1 MINRREKFS
10 LFCITLSLFV
20 LFAIPAFSQFDSHP
34 EEDWFTLETKHFT
47 VTYHKGAERTAQVI
61 AKIAE
66 EVYGPITDLYQF
78 PLKDKVNFV
87 VNDLS
92 DIANGATDY
101 YGNRIEI
108 FASALDFELRGTH
121 NWLRNVIT
129 HEFAH
134 MVQIQASLK
143 FTKNMPAIYLQWI
156 NYENER
162 RPDVLYGYP
171 NVIVSYP
178 LSGVGV
184 PAWFAEGT
192 AQYQRQQ
199 MGYDYWDAN
208 RDMILRSYALDNNM
222 LTWNEMGQFS
232 SITSLKAESIYNSG
246 FALTQYIART
256 YGEDK
261 LQKITKSLGDLTNFS
276 IDKAI
281 KKHLGKDGSDLY
293 NEWKAFLQKDYAER
307 IASVKYSQVDGD
319 IIQLEGFANYYP
331 KISPDGKKIAY
342 LTNGTY
348 DYGTTQL
355 IVYDIQSKNI
365 EPIDAPVASNYSWS
379 PDGKKLLYAK
389 RNSPPTIGDAVLFDL
404 YEYDFTQKEEKR
416 LSDELRAF
424 SPSYSPDGSKIL
436 YITGSDGTINLFV
449 ADNNLMN
456 KKQLTFFNNGEQI
469 HNPIFNADGK
479 SAIFDFSKNEARKIA
494 IVDIETGKMEFIFD
508 KEVIDY
514 RTPVV
519 TNDGSKMYF
528 SSNETGIFNIY
539 SYDFKTKDVK
549 QITNVIG
556 GAFMPSIDN
565 KGNMAFTSYK
575 STGFK
580 IAYLKNFTEKNK
592 SEFGQYKAPDKLV
605 PQYSYI
611 DSTAGANNKF
621 DWKYL
626 KNFNDDNV
634 NKLESKNYK
643 SIFNQISIFP
653 VLRYDNYTKDKN
665 VLDAIK
671 PGVYLYSDELMT
683 RFSIF
688 GGFAINRKA
697 ERDIFLQF
705 TYNNGFPIAQKFL
718 AKNLSFEPH
727 FTLAGYNVTRKTDAM
742 LYAGVDTLNVG
753 VAYDLLEFEL
763 AMDFKLINYNHDF
776 RIMYGISKYASSI
789 NNFYLPSSGIT
800 VPASSQDYFKAQRIS
815 LDYKYERNYHNKNS
829 DINPAGRK
837 VHLRYEYEASKINP
851 ELIVDDNGNVSTV
864 FTDNNLHKV
873 EGVWSE
879 GLYIFKNHSLN
890 LKLRGA
896 AVLGKPVDS
905 FYDYYAG
912 GLVGMRGYPYFS
924 LGGGRVAHANLTYRF
939 PLISKID
946 TRISP
951 LYLDKLYLSLFADI
965 GDAWHNQTP
974 SFDQLK
980 RDIGFELRLQAFS
993 SYVFPTS
1000 IFFSMAYG
1008 TDSFTK
1014 RFQGT
1019 DVTYGKEIIYYFG
1032 MLFGFDI

>member
-10 LFCITLSLFV
+10 FFYITLALLCLFSGS
-20 LFAIPAFSQFDSHP
+20 AFSQFDSHP

-47 VTYHKGAERTAQVI
+47 VTYHTGAERTAQII

-92 DIANGATDY
+92 DVANGATDY
-101 YGNRIEI
+101 FGNRIEI

-129 HEFAH
+129 HEFTH
-134 MVQIQASLK
+134 MVQLQASLK
-143 FTKNMPAIYLQWI
+143 FTKNMPAIYLQFI
-156 NYENER
+156 DYENER

-171 NVIVSYP
+171 NAIISYP
-178 LSGVGV
+178 ISGVGV

-199 MGYDYWDAN
+199 LGYDYWDAN

-246 FALTQYIART
+246 YALTQYIARV

-261 LQKITKSLGDLTNFS
+261 LKKITKSLGDFTNFS
-276 IDKAI
+276 VDKAI
-281 KKHLGKDGSDLY
+281 REHLGKDGSDLY

-307 IASVKYSQVDGD
+307 IADVKSTHMDGQ
-319 IIQLEGFANYYP
+319 IIHLEGFANFYP
-331 KISPDGKKIAY
+331 KISPDSKKIAY
-342 LTNGTY
+342 LTNSTY
-348 DYGTTQL
+348 DYATTQL
-355 IVYDIQSKNI
+355 IVLNLNTQEK
-365 EPIDAPVASNYSWS
+365 EVVDAPVATNYAWSN
-379 PDGKKLLYAK
+379 DGKKIIYAK
-389 RNSPPTIGDAVLFDL
+389 RNSPPSIGDAVLFDI
-404 YEYDFTQKEEKR
+404 YEYDFNAKKERR
-416 LSDELRAF
+416 LSENLRAF

-436 YITGSDGTINLFV
+436 YISGSDGTLNLFV
-449 ADNNLMN
+449 ADKNLNN
-456 KKQLTFFNNGEQI
+456 KKQITFFKNGEQI
-469 HNPIFNADGK
+469 YNPVFHADGK
-479 SAIFDFSKNEARKIA
+479 SAVFDFSHTEARKIA
-494 IVDIETGKMEFIFD
+494 RVDVESGNMEFIFD
-508 KEVIDY
+508 SEIIDF
-514 RTPVV
+514 RNPVV
-519 TNDGSKMYF
+519 SSDSAKMYF

-539 SYDFKTKDVK
+539 SYDFSTKAVK

-565 KGNMAFTSYK
+565 KGNIAFTTYK
-575 STGFK
+575 SDGFK
-580 IAYLKNFTEKNK
+580 IAYLKNFLEKNK
-592 SEFGQYKAPDKLV
+592 SDFGHYKAPDKLV
-605 PQYSYI
+605 PKYSSL
-611 DSTAGANNKF
+611 DTTGGKENKY

-626 KNFNDDNV
+626 RNFNDDDV

-643 SIFNQISIFP
+643 SIFNQLSIFP
-653 VLRYDNYTKDKN
+653 VLRFDNYTKDN
-665 VLDAIK
+665 NFLDAIK
-671 PGVYLYSDELMT
+671 PGIYLYSDELMT

-697 ERDIFLQF
+697 ERDIFLEF
-705 TYNNGFPIAQKFL
+705 TYNNGFPIGQKFL
-718 AKNLSFEPH
+718 AKNLSFEPK
-727 FTLAGYNVTRKTDAM
+727 FTLAGYNVTRKTDAL
-742 LYAGVDTLNVG
+742 LYAGVDTLSVG

-776 RIMYGISKYASSI
+776 RITYGISKYASSI
-789 NNFYLPSSGIT
+789 NNFYLPSSGIA
-800 VPASSQDYFKAQRIS
+800 VSASSQDYFKAQRIS
-815 LDYKYERNYHNKNS
+815 LDYKYEKSFYNKNS

-837 VHLRYEYEASKINP
+837 INLRYEYEASSINP
-851 ELIVDDNGNVSTV
+851 ELLVDDQGNVSTV
-864 FTDNNLHKV
+864 FTHNNLHKI

-879 GLYIFKNHSLN
+879 GIYLFRNHSLN
-890 LKLRGA
+890 MKLRGA
-896 AVLGKPVDS
+896 AILGKPVDS
-905 FYDYYAG
+905 FYDFYAG
-912 GLVGMRGYPYFS
+912 GMIGMRGYPYFS
-924 LGGGRVAHANLTYRF
+924 LGGGRLAQANLTYRF
-939 PLISKID
+939 PLISRID

-951 LYLDKLYLSLFADI
+951 LYLDKLYLSLFADY
-965 GDAWHNQTP
+965 GDAWYGTAP
-974 SFDQLK
+974 QLNEFK
-980 RDIGFELRLQAFS
+980 KDIGFELRLQAFS

-1008 TDSFTK
+1008 LDSFTK

-1019 DVTYGKEIIYYFG
+1019 DVTYGKEVIYYFG
-1032 MLFGFDI
+1032 MLFGFDM

>member
-1 MINRREKFS
+1 MINRQRKISFFS
-10 LFCITLSLFV
+10 ISL
-20 LFAIPAFSQFDSHP
+20 IAFSIVSSYVMAQFDSHP
-34 EEDWFTLETKHFT
+34 DQDWFTIETKHFT
-47 VTYHKGAERTAQVI
+47 VTYHTGAERTAQVI

-143 FTKNMPAIYLQWI
+143 FAKNMPAIYLQWI
-156 NYENER
+156 NYEKER

-178 LSGVGV
+178 ISGVGV

-208 RDMILRSYALDNNM
+208 RDMILRSYVLDDNM

-246 FALTQYIART
+246 FALTQYIAKV

-261 LQKITKSLGDLTNFS
+261 LRNITNSLGDLENFS
-276 IDKAI
+276 IDKSI
-281 KKHLGKDGSDLY
+281 KKHLGKDGNELY
-293 NEWKAFLQKDYAER
+293 SEWKTFLKKDYSER
-307 IASVKYSQVDGD
+307 ISDVKNSHVDGE
-319 IIQLEGFANYYP
+319 IIQLDGFANFYP

-355 IVYDIQSKNI
+355 IIYDLSSKSL
-365 EPIDAPVASNYSWS
+365 ESIDAPVASNYSWS
-379 PDGKKLLYAK
+379 YDGKKLLYAK
-389 RNSPPTIGDAVLFDL
+389 RNSPPSIGDAVLFDI
-404 YEYDFTQKEEKR
+404 YEYDLNTKSDKR
-416 LSDELRAF
+416 LSEELRAF
-424 SPSYSPDGSKIL
+424 SPSYSPDGSKISYISGKDGTLNL
-436 YITGSDGTINLFV
+436 YI
-449 ADNNLMN
+449 ADNNLKN

-469 HNPIFNADGK
+469 YNPIFHSDGK
-479 SAIFDFSKNEARKIA
+479 TIIFDFSLIEARKIA
-494 IVDIETGKMEFIFD
+494 KVDIESGKMEFIFD
-508 KEVIDY
+508 KEVVDY
-514 RTPVV
+514 RTPAI
-519 TNDGSKMYF
+519 TKDGKKMFYA
-528 SSNETGIFNIY
+528 SNETGIFNIY
-539 SYDFKTKDVK
+539 TYDFQTKEIK
-549 QITNVIG
+549 QITNVLG
-556 GAFMPSIDN
+556 GAFMPNIDEN
-565 KGNMAFTSYK
+565 GNMAYTTYK

-580 IAYLKNFTEKNK
+580 IAYLKNFTEKK
-592 SEFGQYKAPDKLV
+592 IEEFGHYKAPEKLV
-605 PQYSYI
+605 HKYSSV
-611 DSTAGANNKF
+611 DSANISENKF
-621 DWKYL
+621 DWKRL
-626 KNFNDDNV
+626 RDFNDKDI
-634 NKLESKNYK
+634 NKLESKKYK
-643 SIFNQISIFP
+643 SIFNQLSIFP
-653 VLRYDNYTKDKN
+653 VLRFDNYTKDN
-665 VLDAIK
+665 NILDAIK

-688 GGFAINRKA
+688 GGFSINRKA
-697 ERDIFLQF
+697 ERDIFMQF
-705 TYNNGFPIAQKFL
+705 TYNNGFPVGQKFL
-718 AKNLSFEPH
+718 AKNLSFEPK
-727 FTLAGYNVTRKTDAM
+727 FTLSGYNVTRKSDAL
-742 LYAGVDTLNVG
+742 LYAGIDTLSVG

-776 RIMYGISKYASSI
+776 RLTYAISKYASSI
-789 NNFYLPSSGIT
+789 DGFYIPSSGLNT
-800 VPASSQDYFKAQRIS
+800 RASSQDYFKAQRIS
-815 LDYKYERNYHNKNS
+815 LDYKYEKGFYNKNS

-837 VHLRYEYEASKINP
+837 INLRYEFESSRINP
-851 ELIVDDNGNVSTV
+851 EYQVDDQGNVSTV
-864 FTDNNLHKV
+864 FTDNNLHKL
-873 EGVWSE
+873 EGIWSE
-879 GLYIFKNHSLN
+879 GLYLFKNHSFN
-890 LKLRGA
+890 FKLRA
-896 AVLGKPVDS
+896 AGILGKPVDS
-905 FYDYYAG
+905 FYDFYVG

-924 LGGGRVAHANLTYRF
+924 MGGGRLAHANITYRF

-951 LYLDKLYLSLFADI
+951 LYLDKIYLSLFVDI
-965 GDAWHNQTP
+965 GDAWNGTTPQLNQ
-974 SFDQLK
+974 FK
-980 RDIGFELRLQAFS
+980 KDIGAEIRLQAFS

-1000 IFFSMAYG
+1000 IFFSAAYG
-1008 TDSFTK
+1008 MDSFTK
-1014 RFQGT
+1014 KYFGK
-1019 DVTYGKEIIYYFG
+1019 DVTYGKEMIYYFG

>member
-1 MINRREKFS
+1 MINRQRKISFFS
-10 LFCITLSLFV
+10 ISLIVFSIV
-20 LFAIPAFSQFDSHP
+20 SNYVFAQFESHP
-34 EEDWFTLETKHFT
+34 EEDWFTIETKHFT
-47 VTYHKGAERTAQVI
+47 VTYHTGAERTAQVI

-92 DIANGATDY
+92 DVANGATDY

-108 FASALDFELRGTH
+108 FATALDFELRGTH

-143 FTKNMPAIYLQWI
+143 FAKNMPAIYLQWI
-156 NYENER
+156 NYEKER

-178 LSGVGV
+178 ISGVGV

-208 RDMILRSYALDNNM
+208 RDMILRSYVLDNNM

-246 FALTQYIART
+246 FALTQYIARV

-261 LQKITKSLGDLTNFS
+261 LKKITNSLGDLANFS
-276 IDKAI
+276 VDKAI
-281 KKHLGKDGSDLY
+281 KVHLGKDGNELY
-293 NEWKAFLQKDYAER
+293 SEWKTFLQKDYNER
-307 IASVKYSQVDGD
+307 ISDVKNSLVDGE
-319 IIQLEGFANYYP
+319 IIQLDGFANFYP

-355 IVYDIQSKNI
+355 ITYDLTSKST
-365 EPIDAPVASNYSWS
+365 EVIDAPVASNYSWS
-379 PDGKKLLYAK
+379 YDGKKLLYAK
-389 RNSPPTIGDAVLFDL
+389 RNSPPTIGEAVLFDI
-404 YEYDFTQKEEKR
+404 YEYDYASKTERR
-416 LSDELRAF
+416 LSKELRAF

-436 YITGSDGTINLFV
+436 YISGTDGTLNLFV
-449 ADNNLMN
+449 SDNNLKN
-456 KKQLTFFNNGEQI
+456 KKQVTFFKNGEQI
-469 HNPIFNADGK
+469 YNPIFHSDGK
-479 SAIFDFSKNEARKIA
+479 TIIFDFSLTEARKIA
-494 IVDIETGKMEFIFD
+494 KVDIETGNMEFIFD

-514 RTPVV
+514 RTPAISK
-519 TNDGSKMYF
+519 DGNKMYF

-539 SYDFKTKDVK
+539 TYDFRTKEVK
-549 QITNVIG
+549 QITNVLG
-556 GAFMPSIDN
+556 GAFMPSIDEN
-565 KGNMAFTSYK
+565 GNMAFTSYK
-575 STGFK
+575 SSGFK
-580 IAYLKNFTEKNK
+580 IAYLKNFMEKSKN
-592 SEFGQYKAPDKLV
+592 EFGHYKAPEKLV
-605 PQYSYI
+605 SKYSSL
-611 DSTAGANNKF
+611 DSTNISDNKF
-621 DWKYL
+621 DWVKL
-626 KNFNDDNV
+626 RNFNDKDV

-643 SIFNQISIFP
+643 SIFNQLSIFP
-653 VLRYDNYTKDKN
+653 VLRFDNYTKDN
-665 VLDAIK
+665 NILDAIK

-688 GGFAINRKA
+688 GGFSINRKA
-697 ERDIFLQF
+697 ERDIFMQF
-705 TYNNGFPIAQKFL
+705 TYNNGFPIGQKFL
-718 AKNLSFEPH
+718 AKNLSFEPK
-727 FTLAGYNVTRKTDAM
+727 FTLSGYNVTRKSNAL
-742 LYAGVDTLNVG
+742 LYAGVDTLSVG

-776 RIMYGISKYASSI
+776 RLTYALSKYASSI
-789 NNFYLPSSGIT
+789 DGFYIPSSGLQT
-800 VPASSQDYFKAQRIS
+800 RASSQDYFKAQRVTI
-815 LDYKYERNYHNKNS
+815 DYKYEKSFYNKNS

-837 VHLRYEYEASKINP
+837 INLKYEFEASRINP
-851 ELIVDDNGNVSTV
+851 EYQVDDQGNVSTV
-864 FTDNNLHKV
+864 FTDNYLHKV
-873 EGVWSE
+873 EGIWTE
-879 GLYIFKNHSLN
+879 GIYLFNGHSIN
-890 LKLRGA
+890 LKMRA
-896 AVLGKPVDS
+896 AGILGKPVDS

-924 LGGGRVAHANLTYRF
+924 MGGGRLAHANLTYRF
-939 PLISKID
+939 PLVSKID

-965 GDAWHNQTP
+965 GDAWNGTTPQLNQ
-974 SFDQLK
+974 FK
-980 RDIGFELRLQAFS
+980 KDIGAELRLQAFS

-1000 IFFSMAYG
+1000 IFFSVAYG
-1008 TDSFTK
+1008 LDSFSK
-1014 RFQGT
+1014 KYLGK
-1019 DVTYGKEIIYYFG
+1019 DITYGKEMIYYFG

>member
-605 PQYSYI
+605 PQYSHI